1 MKNYIADLH
10 LTSCANEWR
19 EAWLS
24 LPTTTSDINRTL
36 AYIGCGNEEPFYID
50 GGGWGV
56 ANVAPY
62 EESDDVAYNR
72 YDVEGL
78 NDMARDIA
86 ALTPHEFK
94 KMEALM
100 ETFSWCMDEALSAL
114 NDYELKEG
122 MEATGNGENTFH
134 GALYEL

>member
-10 LTSCANEWR
+10 LTSCADEWR

-36 AYIGCGNEEPFYID
+36 EYIGCENEEPFYID

-62 EESDDVAYNR
+62 EESDDVEHDR
-72 YDVEGL
+72 YSLEVL
-78 NDMARDIA
+78 NDMARDIV

-94 KMEALM
+94 KMEALI
-100 ETFSWCMDEALSAL
+100 EAFCWCMDEAISAL
-114 NDYELKEG
+114 NDYELKEN
-122 MEATGNGENTFH
+122 EAAREGGKNTFY